1 MNYRERPCSVC
12 EDCRLC
18 DTVADQSDE
27 ARVAEIVREAVLRV
41 LDQQTDAPPGFDL
54 TVGVSARH
62 VHITEQDLGVLY
74 GSGHTLTPM
83 RDLAG
88 PGEFASEET
97 VTLVGPNMRAIQG
110 VRILGPCR
118 PHTQVELAST
128 DGVYLGIALPMRAS
142 GDVTGS
148 AAVTI
153 IGPAGSLYL
162 NEGVIRADRH
172 IHIAPEEAARYGVAD
187 GQRIRVEAPGPAG
200 LTFNQVRIRISDG
213 FSPPAM
219 HIDTDDGNA
228 AGLRC
233 GDTVRALL

>member
-1 MNYRERPCSVC
+1 MNYRDKPCSVC
-12 EDCRLC
+12 EDCNLCETATNQSEEARLVSIVR
-18 DTVADQSDE
+18 DTV
-27 ARVAEIVREAVLRV
+27 RRV
-41 LDQQTDAPPGFDL
+41 LDQQTTTQPGFEL

-62 VHITEQDLGVLY
+62 LHITEEDLAAIY
-74 GSGHTLTPM
+74 GPGHPLTPM

-118 PHTQVELAST
+118 SKTQVELAST
-128 DGVYLGIALPMRAS
+128 DGVYLGISLPMRAS
-142 GDVTGS
+142 GDVAGS

-153 IGPAGSLYL
+153 IGPHGALYL
-162 NEGVIRADRH
+162 SEGTIRADRH
-172 IHIAPEEAARYGVAD
+172 IHISPEEAARYGVAN
-187 GQRIRVEAPGPAG
+187 GQRIQVEVSGPAG
-200 LTFNQVRIRISDG
+200 LIFNQVRIRINEG

-228 AGLRC
+228 ASVRC
-233 GDTVRALL
+233 GDAVRVLL